1 MYLFSIEV
9 RSLCRIGDRGAKWDS
24 TYSTAGGAGGGDVE
38 GVRPASYIECVK
50 NKGE

>member
-9 RSLCRIGDRGAKWDS
+9 RSLYRIGDGRGAKWSS

-38 GVRPASYIECVK
+38 GVRPGSLLSL
-50 NKGE
+50 